1 MRRLSLA
8 LGLAVLLGIS
18 LVAARARHDG
28 GGSPYVTMPVERG
41 PIAALVT
48 ATGSVN
54 RVETVQVGT
63 YVSGPIQVISVD
75 FNSPVQR
82 GQLLAKIDPRPFQV
96 KVDGAAADLAN
107 ARARLDK
114 DRADLTL
121 KEVTLKRTRAL
132 RSEGIVSESDLDLA
146 TSQER
151 QARAQIELDQAEI
164 RTADAK
170 LREAEVNLAY
180 TDITS
185 PVDGVVVARNV
196 DVGQTV
202 AATFQTPTLFL
213 VAEDL
218 TKMQVSASVSESD
231 IGPVAAGQEVSFSVD
246 AYPATTF
253 AGRVEQVRN
262 APLTVQ
268 NVVTYDVVSV
278 DNRDLL
284 LKPGMTANVT
294 IATATRP
301 DALRVSTSAL
311 RFRPPAD
318 DDGEVVVE
326 ALRGITLPVRAGEL
340 VAIVGASGSGKSTLL
355 NILGCLDRP
364 SSGVYRLD
372 GRDVSRLTADQ
383 RAVLRNACI
392 GFVFQSFNLLPR
404 TSARENVELPLVYGD
419 APPAEHRQRA
429 RDALGAVGLADAADR
444 LPSQLSGGQQQ
455 RVAIARALVSRPR
468 LILADE
474 PTGNLDTATSRD
486 IMDLLRALNRTH
498 GLTLVVVT
506 HEPDIAALTDRVV
519 MMRDGRVV
527 ADGQPGHVLGRAE
540 EPAV

>member
-8 LGLAVLLGIS
+8 LGLAVLLGIY

-28 GGSPYVTMPVERG
+28 GGSPYVTMLVERG
-41 PIAALVT
+41 PITAHVT

-54 RVETVQVGT
+54 PVKTVQVGT

-114 DRADLTL
+114 DRADLAL
-121 KEVTLKRTRAL
+121 KKVTLERTRAL
-132 RSEGIVSESDLDLA
+132 RAEGIVSASDLDLA

-151 QARAQIELDQAEI
+151 QARAQIELAQAQI
-164 RTADAK
+164 RTAQAK
-170 LREAEVNLAY
+170 LRETEVNLAY

-268 NVVTYDVVSV
+268 NVVTDVVVRV

-301 DALRVSTSAL
+301 DALLVSSSAL

-318 DDGEVVVE
+318 GDG
-326 ALRGITLPVRAGEL
+326 
-340 VAIVGASGSGKSTLL
+340 GAAAAQAPAEPSDRHGARVWVLDGSG
-355 NILGCLDRP
+355 RP
-364 SSGVYRLD
+364 
-372 GRDVSRLTADQ
+372 
-383 RAVLRNACI
+383 RAVD
-392 GFVFQSFNLLPR
+392 VR
-404 TSARENVELPLVYGD
+404 TG
-419 APPAEHRQRA
+419 
-429 RDALGAVGLADAADR
+429 
-444 LPSQLSGGQQQ
+444 
-455 RVAIARALVSRPR
+455 
-468 LILADE
+468 
-474 PTGNLDTATSRD
+474 
-486 IMDLLRALNRTH
+486 
-498 GLTLVVVT
+498 
-506 HEPDIAALTDRVV
+506 
-519 MMRDGRVV
+519 
-527 ADGQPGHVLGRAE
+527 
-540 EPAV
+540 

>member
-8 LGLAVLLGIS
+8 LGLAVLLGIY

-41 PIAALVT
+41 PITAHVT

-54 RVETVQVGT
+54 PVKTVQVGT

-114 DRADLTL
+114 DRADLAL

-132 RSEGIVSESDLDLA
+132 RTEGIVSESDLDLA

-246 AYPATTF
+246 AYPAATF

-268 NVVTYDVVSV
+268 NVVTYDVVVSV

-301 DALRVSTSAL
+301 DALRV
-311 RFRPPAD
+311 
-318 DDGEVVVE
+318 
-326 ALRGITLPVRAGEL
+326 ITLTVRAGEL

-364 SSGVYRLD
+364 SSGEYRLD

-429 RDALGAVGLADAADR
+429 QDALGAVGLADAADR

-474 PTGNLDTATSRD
+474 PTGNLDTTTSRD

-527 ADGQPGHVLGRAE
+527 ADGPPGHVLGRAA

>member
-8 LGLAVLLGIS
+8 LGLAVLLGIY

-41 PIAALVT
+41 SITARVT

-54 RVETVQVGT
+54 PVKTVQVGT

-114 DRADLTL
+114 DRADLAL
-121 KEVTLKRTRAL
+121 KEVTLKRTRA
-132 RSEGIVSESDLDLA
+132 
-146 TSQER
+146 
-151 QARAQIELDQAEI
+151 
-164 RTADAK
+164 
-170 LREAEVNLAY
+170 
-180 TDITS
+180 
-185 PVDGVVVARNV
+185 
-196 DVGQTV
+196 
-202 AATFQTPTLFL
+202 
-213 VAEDL
+213 
-218 TKMQVSASVSESD
+218 VSASVSESD

-246 AYPATTF
+246 AYPAATF

-268 NVVTYDVVSV
+268 NVVTYDVVVSV

-318 DDGEVVVE
+318 GDGGAAAAQAPAEPSDRHGARVWVLDESGHPRAVEVRTGIADDRFTEIIDGLDAGEPVIV
-326 ALRGITLPVRAGEL
+326 ALR
-340 VAIVGASGSGKSTLL
+340 
-355 NILGCLDRP
+355 
-364 SSGVYRLD
+364 
-372 GRDVSRLTADQ
+372 
-383 RAVLRNACI
+383 
-392 GFVFQSFNLLPR
+392 
-404 TSARENVELPLVYGD
+404 REETET
-419 APPAEHRQRA
+419 PAA
-429 RDALGAVGLADAADR
+429 
-444 LPSQLSGGQQQ
+444 
-455 RVAIARALVSRPR
+455 
-468 LILADE
+468 
-474 PTGNLDTATSRD
+474 
-486 IMDLLRALNRTH
+486 
-498 GLTLVVVT
+498 
-506 HEPDIAALTDRVV
+506 
-519 MMRDGRVV
+519 
-527 ADGQPGHVLGRAE
+527 GRAPSFA
-540 EPAV
+540 PARRSPH